1 MRSSGKQ
8 PVFSRRELA
17 MLWIASILVC
27 CIAIFSIYSLMISRA
42 EQDFMKQAAMVYE
55 TVSQRLSSL
64 EAVLVSF
71 VGLHHASDTVNQRQL
86 ATFAQHVRATYPYI
100 GTIVLLKKTSATSP
114 PAVAARMALEP
125 AKEASPVELGEQSLD
140 ATSQHSVPIKI
151 HSIEPSTPASARF
164 LRQDVSSHPVLAP
177 ALQRAITT
185 GKVVASRPM
194 ALLQGDRGITVVK
207 AVYKGYEVLESP
219 TDREA
224 LLQGLVALELPGS
237 LFMSGLGEDMAHN
250 GVILRHSA
258 FTINN
263 PEGQVYSTAQ
273 EFLPTLGLFRWPR
286 FSYNRQL
293 DIYGQ
298 PFILSMICRVDS
310 QMIRLWPLALA
321 AVIPAFCAFILASTV
336 RYRRLARAEAQQ
348 AYRAMQAEEQRFKDF
363 AEIAADW
370 FWELGV
376 DKRFTY
382 LSEPSQLVLGV
393 RPEQVLGLTWEEVLR
408 HRILDRETLEHFGQH
423 LANQQPF
430 KDIELTWKSTG
441 GVARVICMHGKPIV
455 DEYGSFA
462 GYRGTATEVTGQKRA
477 KQALLESEERFRNLI
492 EGSMQGMII
501 CQDMR
506 PLFVNRAFVELLGA
520 TSAEEILAEASI
532 EPWIATYDRQRIRQ
546 YYEGCLQ
553 GEDVP
558 ARYEIEMVR
567 RDGTC
572 IMLDNTVRMVTWEGH
587 TAIQA
592 TVMDIT
598 DRKLAEKALLEAK
611 DAAEAAGHAKSV
623 FLATMSHEIRT
634 PMNGVIGMTGLLL
647 DTPMNSEQRECVET
661 IRSCGNALLTLI
673 NDILDYSKIE
683 AGKLDLEIID
693 FNLRKAVEDVL
704 ELLAE
709 PASAKGLELICLM
722 RPGVPTWVAGDPGRL
737 RQILTNLV
745 SNAVKFTE
753 KGEVVVRAH
762 CVQETETETVMRFEV
777 SDTGIGIVKE
787 AQPRLFEAF
796 SQADISTTRKYGGTG
811 LGLAIS
817 RRLVEI
823 LGGTIGV
830 ESEVGQGSTFWF
842 TVRLAKAAAPSSTP
856 SMLEP
861 QLRGLQ
867 VLCVD
872 DNATNRT
879 ALDLQLSA
887 WGLVADCVSTGPSAL
902 AKLKEAYANKA
913 PYALAIL
920 DMQIPD
926 MDGLVLANT
935 IKADPE
941 LASTRLIMLSA
952 WGQRGH
958 GQAARHAGIAAYLT
972 KPVRQS
978 HLYDSIMT
986 VMSMPQAVTPP
997 GLVTRHTLEEARSA
1011 QRTRVLLAE
1020 DNIVNQKV
1028 AVRMLEKLGCLV
1040 DTVANGREAVA
1051 ALNNASYALVFMD
1064 CQMPEM
1070 DGYEAT
1076 AIIRHCEQIT
1086 GTHVPIIAM
1095 TANVMPGDRESCL
1108 QAGMDAYVSKPVQ
1121 TKELA
1126 EILQQWTRLTS
1137 TTVLPPDE
1145 AAPRFMPTVSR
1156 SSSALDTQTFIALR
1170 ELCGPENSAFLHN
1183 LVEAFFRDAGAHI
1196 NAVRAALIAHDVKA
1210 VERAAHAL
1218 KSSSANVGAL
1228 GMAELC
1234 RSLQMLAQT
1243 KMLSAAP
1250 PLAEQLAREFDRVK
1264 QALQSESLSEHSRNG
1279 VLTDSA
1285 AEQ

>member
-8 PVFSRRELA
+8 QVFSRRELA

-27 CIAIFSIYSLMISRA
+27 CLSSFAVYRLMMSRA
-42 EQDFMKQAAMVYE
+42 EEDFMKQATVVYE
-55 TVSQRLSSL
+55 TISQRLISL

-71 VGLHHASDTVNQRQL
+71 VGLHYASDTVNQRQL
-86 ATFAQHVRATYPYI
+86 TTFAQHVRVTYPYI
-100 GTIVLLKKTSATSP
+100 GTIVLLKNTPAATT
-114 PAVAARMALEP
+114 PAAAAAAPMALEP
-125 AKEASPVELGEQSLD
+125 ARAVAPTEAGKPPLD
-140 ATSQHSVPIKI
+140 ATGQRIAPLKI
-151 HSIEPSTPASARF
+151 HSIEPSTPALARF
-164 LRQDVSSHPVLAP
+164 LKQDVSSHPVLAP
-177 ALQRAITT
+177 ALQRAVTT

-207 AVYKGYEVLESP
+207 AVYKGYEVLDAPAS
-219 TDREA
+219 REA
-224 LLQGLVALELPGS
+224 LLQGMVALELPGA
-237 LFMSGLGEDMAHN
+237 LLMSGLGEGAAHN
-250 GVILRHSA
+250 NVMLRHSA
-258 FTINN
+258 FALKN
-263 PEGQVYSTAQ
+263 PEGRVYSTAQ
-273 EFLPTLGLFRWPR
+273 EFPSTAEWFQWPY
-286 FSYNRQL
+286 FSYNRQF

-298 PFILSMICRVDS
+298 PFILSMICWVDGH
-310 QMIRLWPLALA
+310 MITLWPLLLA
-321 AVIPAFCAFILASTV
+321 AVLPVFCAFILASTV

-348 AYRAMQAEEQRFKDF
+348 AYQAMQAEEQRFKDF

-370 FWELGV
+370 FWELGA
-376 DKRFTY
+376 DRCFTY

-393 RPEQVLGLTWEEVLR
+393 RPEQVLGLTWDEVLR
-408 HRILDRETLEHFGQH
+408 HRSLDRQPLEHFGQY
-423 LANQQPF
+423 LAHQQPF
-430 KDIELTWKSTG
+430 KDIELTWKSMG
-441 GVARVICMHGKPIV
+441 GMARVMCMNGKPIV
-455 DEYGSFA
+455 DEHGSFA
-462 GYRGTATEVTGQKRA
+462 GYRGTATEVTEQKRA

-506 PLFVNRAFVELLGA
+506 PIFVNRAFVELLGA
-520 TSAEEILAEASI
+520 TSAEEMLAETSI

-546 YYEGCLQ
+546 YYEGRLR

-558 ARYEIEMVR
+558 TRYEIDVLR

-572 IMLDNTVRMVTWEGH
+572 MTLDSTVRVVTWEGH
-587 TAIQA
+587 PAVQA

-598 DRKLAEKALLEAK
+598 DRKLAEKALREAK
-611 DAAEAAGHAKSV
+611 ETAEAAVQAKSV

-647 DTPMNSEQRECVET
+647 DTPMNSDQRECVET

-683 AGKLDLEIID
+683 AGKLDLEIIN

-709 PASAKGLELICLM
+709 QASAKDLELICLM

-745 SNAVKFTE
+745 GNAVKFTD
-753 KGEVVVRAH
+753 KGEVVVRAS
-762 CVQETETETVMRFEV
+762 CVEETETETLMRFEV
-777 SDTGIGIVKE
+777 SDTGIGIVQE
-787 AQPRLFEAF
+787 AQTRLFEAF

-830 ESEVGQGSTFWF
+830 ESAVGHGSTFWF
-842 TVRLAKAAAPSSTP
+842 TVRLAKAAAPSAAF
-856 SMLEP
+856 SMMEP
-861 QLRGLQ
+861 QLRGLP

-872 DNATNRT
+872 DNATNRA
-879 ALDLQLSA
+879 ALESQLSA
-887 WGLVADCVSTGPSAL
+887 WGLVADCVSTGPEAL
-902 AKLKEAYANKA
+902 AKLKKAYADKT

-926 MDGLVLANT
+926 MDGMVLANT
-935 IKADPE
+935 IKADPT
-941 LASTRLIMLSA
+941 LASTRLIMLSS

-958 GQAARHAGIAAYLT
+958 GQEARHARIAAYLT

-997 GLVTRHTLEEARSA
+997 ALVTRHTLEEARSA

-1028 AVRMLEKLGCLV
+1028 AVRMLEKLGCRV

-1051 ALNNASYALVFMD
+1051 ALNSASYAMVFMD

-1086 GTHVPIIAM
+1086 GAHVPIIAM
-1095 TANVMPGDRESCL
+1095 TANAMPGDRESCL
-1108 QAGMDAYVSKPVQ
+1108 QAGMDAYVSKPV
-1121 TKELA
+1121 TTEELA
-1126 EILQQWTRLTS
+1126 EILRQWTRPAS
-1137 TTVLPPDE
+1137 TTGLSAD
-1145 AAPRFMPTVSR
+1145 AAVSPRLAPTRPR

-1170 ELCGPENSAFLHN
+1170 ELCGPENSAFLEN
-1183 LVEAFFRDAGAHI
+1183 LVKAFFRDAGAHI
-1196 NAVRAALIAHDVKA
+1196 TAMRTALVANDAGGVARTAHT
-1210 VERAAHAL
+1210 L

-1234 RSLQMLAQT
+1234 RSLEMLART
-1243 KMLSAAP
+1243 NMLSDVP
-1250 PLAEQLAREFDRVK
+1250 PLVEQLAHEFDRVK
-1264 QALQSESLSEHSRNG
+1264 QSLQNESFTAPSEAVS
-1279 VLTDSA
+1279 
-1285 AEQ
+1285 